1 MELRYLKTFIIVAES
16 GGFTRA
22 GERLGY
28 TQSTITNHIQSLE
41 EAIGSPL
48 FDRLGK
54 KIVLTEVG
62 KHMLS
67 YAQKILALS
76 NEALESSQMNGEPS
90 GTIRIGANESLMIYR
105 LPVILY
111 EFKKKYPQVHI
122 ILQPSESQEL
132 HNELKSGKFDFALFT
147 NPEKLGVD
155 IITRSLVRETIVLVA
170 PPGHPLTKQKIV
182 TPADLEGEML
192 LLTEPGSYRD
202 LLEKWLKEEG
212 ISCSRIHFWS
222 IEAIKQTVMCGL
234 GLSYLPLITVKEE
247 IERGKLI
254 ALPWMHSEDFVTTE
268 LAYHKNKWLTPAM
281 KKLIEM
287 IEKHAE
293 KWRETI

>member
-1 MELRYLKTFIIVAES
+1 MELRHLKTFIIVAES

-41 EAIGSPL
+41 EVIGSPL

-54 KIVLTEVG
+54 KVVLTEVG
-62 KHMLS
+62 EHMLS

-76 NEALESSQMNGEPS
+76 NEALESSQMNGKPS

-155 IITRSLVRETIVLVA
+155 IVTRSLVRETIVLVA
-170 PPGHPLTKQKIV
+170 PPGHPLTKRKIV

-202 LLEKWLKEEG
+202 LLEKWIKEEG

-254 ALPWMHSEDFVTTE
+254 ALPWMYSEDFVTTE
-268 LAYHKNKWLTPAM
+268 LAYHKSKWLTPAM

-293 KWRETI
+293 RWRETI

>member
-1 MELRYLKTFIIVAES
+1 MELRHLKTFIIVAES

-28 TQSTITNHIQSLE
+28 TQSTITNHIQLLE

-54 KIVLTEVG
+54 KVVLTEVG
-62 KHMLS
+62 RHMLS
-67 YAQKILALS
+67 YAQKILSLS

-132 HNELKSGKFDFALFT
+132 HNELKSGKFDYALFT
-147 NPEKLGVD
+147 NPEKLSVD
-155 IITRSLVRETIVLVA
+155 IVTRSLVRETIVLVA

-247 IERGKLI
+247 IECGKLI
-254 ALPWMHSEDFVTTE
+254 VLPWMHSEDFVTTE

>member
-1 MELRYLKTFIIVAES
+1 MELRHLKTFIIVAES

-41 EAIGSPL
+41 AAIGSPL

-54 KIVLTEVG
+54 KVVLTEVG

-76 NEALESSQMNGEPS
+76 NEALESSQMNGESS

-155 IITRSLVRETIVLVA
+155 IVTRSLVRETIVLVA
-170 PPGHPLTKQKIV
+170 PPGHPLTKQKVV

-212 ISCSRIHFWS
+212 INCSRIHFWS

>member
-1 MELRYLKTFIIVAES
+1 MELRHLKTFIIVAES

-41 EAIGSPL
+41 EEVGSPL

-54 KIVLTEVG
+54 KVILTEVG
-62 KHMLS
+62 EHMLS
-67 YAQKILALS
+67 YAQKILELS
-76 NEALESSQMNGEPS
+76 NEALESSQMNGKPS

-155 IITRSLVRETIVLVA
+155 IVTHSLVRETVVLVA

-202 LLEKWLKEEG
+202 LLEKWIKKEG
-212 ISCSRIHFWS
+212 VSCSSIHFWS

-254 ALPWMHSEDFVTTE
+254 VLPWIYSEDFVTTE

-293 KWRETI
+293 KWRAIT

>member
-1 MELRYLKTFIIVAES
+1 MELRHLKTFIIVAES

-28 TQSTITNHIQSLE
+28 TQSTITNHIQLLE
-41 EAIGSPL
+41 EEIGSPL

-54 KIVLTEVG
+54 KVVLTEVG
-62 KHMLS
+62 GHMLS

-76 NEALESSQMNGEPS
+76 NEALESSQMNGKPS

-155 IITRSLVRETIVLVA
+155 IVTRSLVKETIVLVA
-170 PPGHPLTKQKIV
+170 PPSHPLTKQKIV

-212 ISCSRIHFWS
+212 VSCSRIHFWS

-234 GLSYLPLITVKEE
+234 GLSYLPFITVKEE

-254 ALPWMHSEDFVTTE
+254 ALPWMHSDDFVTTE
-268 LAYHKNKWLTPAM
+268 LAYHKSKWLTPAM
-281 KKLIEM
+281 KTLIKM

>member
-1 MELRYLKTFIIVAES
+1 MELRHLKTFIIVAES

-62 KHMLS
+62 EHMLS

-76 NEALESSQMNGEPS
+76 NEALESSQMNGKPS

-155 IITRSLVRETIVLVA
+155 IVTRSLVRETIVLVA
-170 PPGHPLTKQKIV
+170 PPGHPLTKKKVV

-254 ALPWMHSEDFVTTE
+254 ALPWMYSEDFVTTE

-293 KWRETI
+293 NWRETI

>member
-1 MELRYLKTFIIVAES
+1 MELRHLKTFIIVAES

-41 EAIGSPL
+41 AAIGSPL

-54 KIVLTEVG
+54 KVVLTEVG

-76 NEALESSQMNGEPS
+76 NEALESSQMNGESS

-155 IITRSLVRETIVLVA
+155 IVTRSLVRETIVLVA
-170 PPGHPLTKQKIV
+170 PPGHPLTKQKVV

>member
-1 MELRYLKTFIIVAES
+1 MELRHLKTFIIVAES

-54 KIVLTEVG
+54 KVVLTEVG

-67 YAQKILALS
+67 YARKILALS

-155 IITRSLVRETIVLVA
+155 IVTRSLVRETIVLVA
-170 PPGHPLTKQKIV
+170 PPGHPLTKQKVV

-254 ALPWMHSEDFVTTE
+254 ALSWMHSEDFVTTE

>member
-1 MELRYLKTFIIVAES
+1 MELRHLKTFIIVAES

-41 EAIGSPL
+41 EEIGSPL

-54 KIVLTEVG
+54 KVVLTEVG

-155 IITRSLVRETIVLVA
+155 IVTRSLVRETIVLVA
-170 PPGHPLTKQKIV
+170 PPGHPLTKQKVV

-234 GLSYLPLITVKEE
+234 GLSYLPFITVKEE

>member
-1 MELRYLKTFIIVAES
+1 MELRHLKTFIIVAES

-22 GERLGY
+22 GEWLGY

-41 EAIGSPL
+41 EEVGSPL

-54 KIVLTEVG
+54 KVILTEVG
-62 KHMLS
+62 EHMLS
-67 YAQKILALS
+67 YAQKILELS
-76 NEALESSQMNGEPS
+76 NEALESSQMNGKPS

-155 IITRSLVRETIVLVA
+155 IVTHSLVRETVVLVA
-170 PPGHPLTKQKIV
+170 PPGHQLTKQKIV

-202 LLEKWLKEEG
+202 LLEKWIKEEG
-212 ISCSRIHFWS
+212 VNCSRIHFWS

-254 ALPWMHSEDFVTTE
+254 ALPWVYSEDFVTTE

-293 KWRETI
+293 KWRATT

>member
-1 MELRYLKTFIIVAES
+1 MELRHLKTFIIVAES

-22 GERLGY
+22 GEWLGY

-41 EAIGSPL
+41 KEIGSPL

-54 KIVLTEVG
+54 KVILTEVG
-62 KHMLS
+62 EHMLS
-67 YAQKILALS
+67 YAKKILELS
-76 NEALESSQMNGEPS
+76 NEALESSQMNGKPS

-122 ILQPSESQEL
+122 ILQPSESQGL

-147 NPEKLGVD
+147 NPEKLDVD
-155 IITRSLVRETIVLVA
+155 IVTHSLVRETIVLVA

-202 LLEKWLKEEG
+202 LLEKWIKEEG
-212 ISCSRIHFWS
+212 VNCSRIHFWS

-247 IERGKLI
+247 IERGKLV
-254 ALPWMHSEDFVTTE
+254 ALPWVYSEDFVTTE

-293 KWRETI
+293 KWRETT

>member
-1 MELRYLKTFIIVAES
+1 MELRHLKTFIIVAES

-41 EAIGSPL
+41 EVIGSPL

-62 KHMLS
+62 EHMLS

-76 NEALESSQMNGEPS
+76 NEALESSQMNGKPS

-155 IITRSLVRETIVLVA
+155 IVTRSLVRETIVLVA
-170 PPGHPLTKQKIV
+170 PPGHPLTKRKIV

-202 LLEKWLKEEG
+202 LLEKWIKEEG

-254 ALPWMHSEDFVTTE
+254 ALPWMYSEDFVTTE
-268 LAYHKNKWLTPAM
+268 LAYHKSKWLTPAM

-293 KWRETI
+293 RWRETI

>member
-1 MELRYLKTFIIVAES
+1 MELRHLKTFIIVAES

-28 TQSTITNHIQSLE
+28 TQSTITNHIQLLE
-41 EAIGSPL
+41 EEIGSPL

-54 KIVLTEVG
+54 KVVLTEVG
-62 KHMLS
+62 GHMLS

-76 NEALESSQMNGEPS
+76 NEALESSQMNGKPS

-155 IITRSLVRETIVLVA
+155 IVTRSLVKETIVLVA
-170 PPGHPLTKQKIV
+170 PPSHPLTKRKIV

-212 ISCSRIHFWS
+212 VSCSRIHFWS

-234 GLSYLPLITVKEE
+234 GLSYLPFITVKEE

-254 ALPWMHSEDFVTTE
+254 ALPWMYSDDFVTTE
-268 LAYHKNKWLTPAM
+268 LAYHKSKWLTPAM
-281 KKLIEM
+281 KTLIKM

>member
-1 MELRYLKTFIIVAES
+1 MELRHLKTFIIVAES

-41 EAIGSPL
+41 EEIGSPL

-54 KIVLTEVG
+54 KVVLTEVG
-62 KHMLS
+62 EHMLS

-111 EFKKKYPQVHI
+111 EFKRKYPQVHI

-155 IITRSLVRETIVLVA
+155 IVTRSLVRETIVLVA
-170 PPGHPLTKQKIV
+170 PPGHPLTKRKNV

-202 LLEKWLKEEG
+202 LLERWIKEEG

-234 GLSYLPLITVKEE
+234 GLSYLPFITVKEE

-254 ALPWMHSEDFVTTE
+254 ALPWMYSEDFVTTE

-281 KKLIEM
+281 ETLIEM

>member
-1 MELRYLKTFIIVAES
+1 MELRHLKTFIIVAES

-41 EAIGSPL
+41 EEIGSPL

-54 KIVLTEVG
+54 KVVLTEVG

-76 NEALESSQMNGEPS
+76 NEALESSQLNGKPS

-111 EFKKKYPQVHI
+111 EFKKKYPHVHI

-155 IITRSLVRETIVLVA
+155 IVTHSLVREAIVLVA
-170 PPGHPLTKQKIV
+170 PPGHPLTKQKDV
-182 TPADLEGEML
+182 TPSDLEGEML

-202 LLEKWLKEEG
+202 LLEKWIKEEG
-212 ISCSRIHFWS
+212 VNCSRIHFWS

-234 GLSYLPLITVKEE
+234 GLSYLPFITVKEE

-254 ALPWMHSEDFVTTE
+254 ALPWKYSEDFVTTE

-293 KWRETI
+293 NWRETI

>member
-1 MELRYLKTFIIVAES
+1 MELRHLKTFIIVAES

-22 GERLGY
+22 GEWLGY

-41 EAIGSPL
+41 EEIGSPL

-54 KIVLTEVG
+54 KVILTEVG
-62 KHMLS
+62 EHMLS
-67 YAQKILALS
+67 YAQKILELS
-76 NEALESSQMNGEPS
+76 NEALESSQMNGKPS

-147 NPEKLGVD
+147 NPEKLGLD
-155 IITRSLVRETIVLVA
+155 IVTHSLVRETVVLVA

-202 LLEKWLKEEG
+202 LLEKWIKKEG
-212 ISCSRIHFWS
+212 VNCSSIHFWS

-254 ALPWMHSEDFVTTE
+254 ALPWIYSEDFVTTE
-268 LAYHKNKWLTPAM
+268 LAYHKNKWLTSAM

-293 KWRETI
+293 KWRETT

>member
-1 MELRYLKTFIIVAES
+1 MELRHLKTFIIVAES

-22 GERLGY
+22 GEWLGY

-41 EAIGSPL
+41 KEIGSPL

-54 KIVLTEVG
+54 KVILTEVG
-62 KHMLS
+62 EHMLS
-67 YAQKILALS
+67 YAKKILELS
-76 NEALESSQMNGEPS
+76 NEALESSQMNGKPS

-122 ILQPSESQEL
+122 ILQPSESQGL

-147 NPEKLGVD
+147 NPEKLDVD
-155 IITRSLVRETIVLVA
+155 IVTHSLVRETIVLVA

-202 LLEKWLKEEG
+202 LLEGWIKKEG
-212 ISCSRIHFWS
+212 VDCSRIHFWS

-247 IERGKLI
+247 IERGKLV
-254 ALPWMHSEDFVTTE
+254 ALPWIYSEDFVTTE

-293 KWRETI
+293 KWRETT

>member
-1 MELRYLKTFIIVAES
+1 MELRHLKTFIIVAES

-22 GERLGY
+22 GEWLGY

-41 EAIGSPL
+41 KEIGSPL

-54 KIVLTEVG
+54 KVILTEVG
-62 KHMLS
+62 EHMLS
-67 YAQKILALS
+67 YAKKILELS
-76 NEALESSQMNGEPS
+76 NEALESSQMNGKPS

-122 ILQPSESQEL
+122 ILQPSESQGL

-147 NPEKLGVD
+147 NPEKLDVD
-155 IITRSLVRETIVLVA
+155 IVTHSLVPETIVLVA

-202 LLEKWLKEEG
+202 LLEGWIKKEG
-212 ISCSRIHFWS
+212 VDCSRIHFWS

-247 IERGKLI
+247 IERGKLV
-254 ALPWMHSEDFVTTE
+254 ALPWIYSEDFVTTE

-293 KWRETI
+293 KWRETT

>member
-1 MELRYLKTFIIVAES
+1 MELRHLKTFIIVAES

-22 GERLGY
+22 GEWLGY

-41 EAIGSPL
+41 EEIGSPL

-54 KIVLTEVG
+54 KVILTEVG
-62 KHMLS
+62 EHMLS
-67 YAQKILALS
+67 YAQKILELS
-76 NEALESSQMNGEPS
+76 NEALESSQMNGKPS

-155 IITRSLVRETIVLVA
+155 IVTHSLVRETVVLVA

-202 LLEKWLKEEG
+202 LLEKWIKEEG
-212 ISCSRIHFWS
+212 VNCSRIHFWS

-234 GLSYLPLITVKEE
+234 GISYLPLITVKEE
-247 IERGKLI
+247 VERGKLI
-254 ALPWMHSEDFVTTE
+254 ALPWIYSEDFVTTE

-293 KWRETI
+293 KWRATT

>member
-1 MELRYLKTFIIVAES
+1 MELRHLKTFIIVAES

-62 KHMLS
+62 EHMLS

-76 NEALESSQMNGEPS
+76 NEALESSQMNGKPS

-155 IITRSLVRETIVLVA
+155 IVTRSLVRETIVLVA
-170 PPGHPLTKQKIV
+170 PPGHPLTKQKVV

-254 ALPWMHSEDFVTTE
+254 ALPWMYSEDFVTTE

-293 KWRETI
+293 NWRETI

>member
-1 MELRYLKTFIIVAES
+1 MELRHLKTFIIVAES

-41 EAIGSPL
+41 EVIGSPL

-54 KIVLTEVG
+54 KVVLTEVG
-62 KHMLS
+62 EHMLS

-76 NEALESSQMNGEPS
+76 NEALESSQMNGKPS

-111 EFKKKYPQVHI
+111 EFKKRYPQVHI

-155 IITRSLVRETIVLVA
+155 IVTRSLVRETIVLVA
-170 PPGHPLTKQKIV
+170 PPGHPLTKRKIV

-202 LLEKWLKEEG
+202 LLEKWIKEEG

-254 ALPWMHSEDFVTTE
+254 ALPWMYSEDFVTTE
-268 LAYHKNKWLTPAM
+268 LAYHKSKWLTPAM

-293 KWRETI
+293 RWRETI

>member
-1 MELRYLKTFIIVAES
+1 MELRHLKTFIIVAES

-41 EAIGSPL
+41 EVIGSPL

-54 KIVLTEVG
+54 KVVLTEVG
-62 KHMLS
+62 EHMLS

-76 NEALESSQMNGEPS
+76 NEALESSQMNGKPS

-155 IITRSLVRETIVLVA
+155 IVTRSLVRETIVLVA
-170 PPGHPLTKQKIV
+170 PPGHPLTKRKIV

-202 LLEKWLKEEG
+202 LLEKWIKGEG

-254 ALPWMHSEDFVTTE
+254 ALPWMYSEDFVTTE
-268 LAYHKNKWLTPAM
+268 LAYHKSKWLTPAM

-293 KWRETI
+293 RWRETI

>member
-1 MELRYLKTFIIVAES
+1 MELRHLKTFIIVAES

-22 GERLGY
+22 GEWLGY

-41 EAIGSPL
+41 EEIGSPL

-54 KIVLTEVG
+54 KVILTEVG
-62 KHMLS
+62 EHMLS
-67 YAQKILALS
+67 YAQKILELS
-76 NEALESSQMNGEPS
+76 NEALESSQMNGKPS

-155 IITRSLVRETIVLVA
+155 IVTHSLVRETVVLVA
-170 PPGHPLTKQKIV
+170 PPEHPLTKQNIV

-202 LLEKWLKEEG
+202 LLEKWIKEEG
-212 ISCSRIHFWS
+212 INCSRIHFWS

-254 ALPWMHSEDFVTTE
+254 ALPWIYSEDFVTTE

-293 KWRETI
+293 KWRATT

>member
-1 MELRYLKTFIIVAES
+1 MELRHLKTFIIVAES

-41 EAIGSPL
+41 AAIGSPL

-54 KIVLTEVG
+54 KVVLTEVG

-76 NEALESSQMNGEPS
+76 NEALESSQMNGESS

-155 IITRSLVRETIVLVA
+155 IVTRPLVRETIVLVA
-170 PPGHPLTKQKIV
+170 PPGHPLTKQKVV

>member
-1 MELRYLKTFIIVAES
+1 MELRHLKTFIIVAES

-62 KHMLS
+62 EHMLS

-76 NEALESSQMNGEPS
+76 NEALESSQMNGKPS

-155 IITRSLVRETIVLVA
+155 IVTRSLVRETIVLVA
-170 PPGHPLTKQKIV
+170 PPGHPLTEQKVV

-202 LLEKWLKEEG
+202 LLERWLKEEG

-254 ALPWMHSEDFVTTE
+254 ALPWMYSEDFVTTE

-287 IEKHAE
+287 IEKHAGN
-293 KWRETI
+293 WRETI